1 MGTRGSPKPTLP
13 LKLVRPRKFDRV
25 GFSAAAG
32 PLAQSV
38 EQRTFNP
45 WVVGS
50 IPTGPTKKKFHNW
63 FRDFW
68 SFFRVFMAVNSIHE
82 VSRRNS

>member
-1 MGTRGSPKPTLP
+1 MQNQENLRLNPRILHN
-13 LKLVRPRKFDRV
+13 LVDLLVLFMPRRFSCN
-25 GFSAAAG
+25 GFSRYTSQALNTSSAQKPG

-50 IPTGPTKKKFHNW
+50 IPTGPTQYINY
-63 FRDFW
+63 
-68 SFFRVFMAVNSIHE
+68 SI
-82 VSRRNS
+82 

>member
-1 MGTRGSPKPTLP
+1 LP
-13 LKLVRPRKFDRV
+13 
-25 GFSAAAG
+25 G

-50 IPTGPTKKKFHNW
+50 IPTGPTLLNGLLNMRSCANLFLTN
-63 FRDFW
+63 
-68 SFFRVFMAVNSIHE
+68 FRVKSKNRVNG
-82 VSRRNS
+82 NSQHLLIKSLEDAKNRALVRG

>member
-1 MGTRGSPKPTLP
+1 
-13 LKLVRPRKFDRV
+13 V
-25 GFSAAAG
+25 G

-50 IPTGPTKKKFHNW
+50 IPTGPTKKIKL
-63 FRDFW
+63 DKL
-68 SFFRVFMAVNSIHE
+68 VKPCAQK
-82 VSRRNS
+82 SRAIPVKKQLGLAAANISKKLLLALPNLIVALADYQLAENN

>member
-1 MGTRGSPKPTLP
+1 MFFILLRISEEIFNMIRSIKY
-13 LKLVRPRKFDRV
+13 
-25 GFSAAAG
+25 SG

-50 IPTGPTKKKFHNW
+50 IPTGPTI
-63 FRDFW
+63 
-68 SFFRVFMAVNSIHE
+68 VSIN
-82 VSRRNS
+82 VLLIY

>member
-1 MGTRGSPKPTLP
+1 MRFRPTANSRYTSQAPK
-13 LKLVRPRKFDRV
+13 
-25 GFSAAAG
+25 FSYFIWQPG

-50 IPTGPTKKKFHNW
+50 IPTGPTQQQPTAMKAHTTPKNQV
-63 FRDFW
+63 RA
-68 SFFRVFMAVNSIHE
+68 RNGYP
-82 VSRRNS
+82 SRGLDK